1 MKTKSLETQTNWI
14 NWIFTTFTV
23 FYIWLLPSF
32 MLFTYKAIDLYI
44 YIYVKRCMLRRHG
57 SVLSVHSRLLYV
69 YFCCAF
75 NSLKIKEQIKKYKT
89 KCFCKCCFAVLYKLT
104 ISLKQQKR
112 KAAKLSCWS
121 FVCVSLISL
130 L

>member
-1 MKTKSLETQTNWI
+1 
-14 NWIFTTFTV
+14 
-23 FYIWLLPSF
+23 
-32 MLFTYKAIDLYI
+32 
-44 YIYVKRCMLRRHG
+44 MLRRHG

-75 NSLKIKEQIKKYKT
+75 NSLKIKEQIQKYKT

-112 KAAKLSCWS
+112 KAAKLSC
-121 FVCVSLISL
+121 
-130 L
+130 